1 MNRSLIVGL
10 ITGIAVAAGAGAFA
24 TGGFNTLF
32 GASSYAQVI
41 KVTPLSKTI
50 ETPRQECE
58 QVPVTRQKAASDSH
72 QLLGTLAGAVVGG
85 VLGHQV
91 GGGNG
96 RQLATVAGAA
106 AGGYG
111 GNRVEKNYQDK
122 QTETVMEQQ
131 CRTVLDKSEKPAG
144 FSVRYKLG
152 GQEAT
157 VRMDHDPGER
167 IPVKDGHLV
176 LEGGERTRDKE
187 GA

>member
-1 MNRSLIVGL
+1 MNKSLIMGVVVGV
-10 ITGIAVAAGAGAFA
+10 AVAAGAGAFA
-24 TGGFNTLF
+24 TGGFTRLF
-32 GASSYAQVI
+32 GGSSYAEVI

-58 QVPVTRQKAASDSH
+58 QVPVARQKQASDSH
-72 QLLGTLAGAVVGG
+72 QVLGTLAGAVVGG

-111 GNRVEKNYQDK
+111 GNRLEKNYQDK

-131 CRTVLDKSEKPAG
+131 CRTVMDKSEQPAG

-152 GQEAT
+152 GKEAT

-167 IPVKDGHLV
+167 IPVKDGHLA
-176 LEGGERTRDKE
+176 LDTGDRTRE
-187 GA
+187 RGGA